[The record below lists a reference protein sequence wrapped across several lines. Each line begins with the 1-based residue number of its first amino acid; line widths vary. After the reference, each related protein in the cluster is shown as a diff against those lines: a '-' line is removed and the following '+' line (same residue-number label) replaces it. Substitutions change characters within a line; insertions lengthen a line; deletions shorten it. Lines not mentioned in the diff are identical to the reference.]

1 MSTTPARVTMVCTGN
16 ICRSPAMH
24 YLAKREWRDA
34 AEVTSAG
41 IYAEIGMDVPSPMRR
56 AAERHSLT
64 IPRHRPTQLDRG
76 ILSRAD
82 LVLVATQQHARWIE
96 QEWGSAAPHVFV
108 IKEAAE
114 LSRTADAPAGSSPA
128 ARLAAAAAS
137 LHQARTV
144 TPVALRSLDDPWAR
158 DQATYDRVM
167 DEIVDDLAELTA
179 WAGLARA

>member
-1 MSTTPARVTMVCTGN
+1 MSERPARVTMVCTGN

-24 YLAKREWRDA
+24 YLAQREWGDA

-41 IYAEIGMDVPSPMRR
+41 IYAEIGMDVPSPMR
-56 AAERHSLT
+56 ASAGRHGLD

-96 QEWGSAAPHVFV
+96 GEWGGVAEHSFGL
-108 IKEAAE
+108 KEAAE
-114 LSRTADAPAGSSPA
+114 LSTRADAPEGATPSERLVNAAAALHA
-128 ARLAAAAAS
+128 ARLADPA
-137 LHQARTV
+137 
-144 TPVALRSLDDPWAR
+144 PLRSLDDPWSR

-167 DEIVDDLAELTA
+167 DEIVEDLGAITA
-179 WAGLARA
+179 WVGLTPD